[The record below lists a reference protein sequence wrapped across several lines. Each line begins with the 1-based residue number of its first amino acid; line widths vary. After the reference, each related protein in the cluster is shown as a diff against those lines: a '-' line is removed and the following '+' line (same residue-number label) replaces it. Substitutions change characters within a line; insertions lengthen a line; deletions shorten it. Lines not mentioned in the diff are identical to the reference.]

1 MALRLNGLDQFARQ
15 TNTLKLL
22 KLIGEHELRKPSFS
36 CVPSP
41 REYHLGERRRI
52 SVTPG
57 FAPSFASAMRRFGRA
72 ESRGSLPPRQHPSRG
87 APVETR
93 GGVEHGGDGGNNRG
107 DGRGDA
113 AESQR
118 QQHAKS
124 LRRVAAA
131 IRVCRCAQSWAF
143 PATHQQKPRW
153 DKTSSILN
161 SR

>member
-36 CVPSP
+36 CVPFP
-41 REYHLGERRRI
+41 RESPIGKRRGI

-72 ESRGSLPPRQHPSRG
+72 ESRGSLPPHQHPSRG
-87 APVETR
+87 SPVETR
-93 GGVEHGGDGGNNRG
+93 GGAEHGGDGGNNRG

-113 AESQR
+113 AESR
-118 QQHAKS
+118 CEQHAES
-124 LRRVAAA
+124 LRRVATAVD
-131 IRVCRCAQSWAF
+131 VCRSAQPWAF
-143 PATHQQKPRW
+143 PATHQQKPR
-153 DKTSSILN
+153 
-161 SR
+161 